1 MAVVVEGCHV
11 WLKSGGCGLYLC
23 LFLRGHVPILSY

>member
-11 WLKSGGCGLYLC
+11 WLKSGLYLC